1 MPISVLICD
10 DSALAR
16 KQMARA
22 LPANLDAEIHF
33 AVNGR
38 EAIDFITA
46 NKVDLMF
53 LDLTM
58 PVLDGYGTLTE
69 LQEKSIH
76 LDIIVVS
83 GDIQPQAQAKVQALG
98 AKHFFKKPVT
108 KEQVKDVFA
117 TFKQA
122 QVTEKEVT
130 ADFLDE
136 AIETDVPAQSIA
148 QTIYRLPKLQRRD
161 IYMEVANLAIGNAA
175 DSLARHFDVFV
186 HLPLP
191 NVNIFEISE
200 LHMTMRHLAANN
212 DISGICQGFSGEGI
226 SGEALVLLSD
236 SSIGELSTLMQYPM
250 IEGKSLELEL
260 LMDVSNLLVGA
271 FLKGLGAQ
279 AGVRFLQS
287 CPELL
292 GQHVPVDDLIDVTSG
307 KWRRTMTFEVSY
319 SIDKTNI
326 KCDMLLMFVADS
338 LSLLDKKLAYLLD
351 DED

>member
-1 MPISVLICD
+1 M
-10 DSALAR
+10 
-16 KQMARA
+16 
-22 LPANLDAEIHF
+22 
-33 AVNGR
+33 
-38 EAIDFITA
+38 
-46 NKVDLMF
+46 
-53 LDLTM
+53 
-58 PVLDGYGTLTE
+58 
-69 LQEKSIH
+69 
-76 LDIIVVS
+76 
-83 GDIQPQAQAKVQALG
+83 
-98 AKHFFKKPVT
+98 
-108 KEQVKDVFA
+108 
-117 TFKQA
+117 
-122 QVTEKEVT
+122 
-130 ADFLDE
+130 LDE
-136 AIETDVPAQSIA
+136 PIESELPTHSIS

-161 IYMEVANLAIGNAA
+161 IYMEVANLAIGTAA

-212 DISGICQGFSGEGI
+212 DMSGICQGFSGEGI

-236 SSIGELSTLMQYPM
+236 SSIDELSTLMQYPV
-250 IEGKSLELEL
+250 IEGESSLELEL

-271 FLKGLGAQ
+271 FLKGLGEQ

-338 LSLLDKKLAYLLD
+338 LSILDQKLAYLLD
-351 DED
+351 NED

>member
-46 NKVDLMF
+46 NHVDLMF

-58 PVLDGYGTLTE
+58 PVLDGYGTLAE
-69 LQEKSIH
+69 LQQKGIA

-83 GDIQPQAQAKVQALG
+83 GDIQPQAQARVESLD
-98 AKHFFKKPVT
+98 AKHFFKKPVA
-108 KEQVKDVFA
+108 KEQVKEIFTA
-117 TFKQA
+117 FKQQA
-122 QVTEKEVT
+122 APQELTKDLLDQPMA
-130 ADFLDE
+130 AD
-136 AIETDVPAQSIA
+136 APTQSVSQA
-148 QTIYRLPKLQRRD
+148 IYRLPKLQRRD

-212 DISGICQGFSGEGI
+212 DMSGICQGFSGEGI

-236 SSIGELSTLMQYPM
+236 SSIDELSTLMQYPM
-250 IEGKSLELEL
+250 IDEKSLELEL

-292 GQHVPVDDLIDVTSG
+292 GQHVSIDDLIDVTSG

-319 SIDKTNI
+319 SIDKTDI

-338 LSLLDKKLAYLLD
+338 LSILDQKLAYLLD
-351 DED
+351 DEE